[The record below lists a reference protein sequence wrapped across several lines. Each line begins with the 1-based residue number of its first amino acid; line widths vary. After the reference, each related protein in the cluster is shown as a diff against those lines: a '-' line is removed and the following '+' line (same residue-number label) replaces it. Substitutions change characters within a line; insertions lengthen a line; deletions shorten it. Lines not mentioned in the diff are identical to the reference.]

1 MNRPY
6 RLPATPRDEKAVGSD
21 CDAFAS
27 ALGWRIERYE
37 QTRATKIAL
46 GIPDRRYVGHSGWRV
61 WVELKK
67 PGGKLTIEQHAWL
80 MAELD
85 AGGLAVVVDDFAV
98 LKEVLWRVK
107 LYGQTEAIA
116 YCREVV
122 TLTASRGFRGHRVGR
137 TTSTRRQA

>member
-1 MNRPY
+1 MRSSS
-6 RLPATPRDEKAVGSD
+6 LKCTSADERAVAAK

-85 AGGLAVVVDDFAV
+85 AGGLAIVVDDVAV
-98 LKEVLWRVK
+98 LQEAFEKWRR
-107 LYGQTEAIA
+107 LYGAADAIA
-116 YCREVV
+116 YCRQVV
-122 TLTASRGFRGHRVGR
+122 TLTSARGFRRPSSGITPAR
-137 TTSTRRQA
+137 TRP